1 MEDYFMPRLARSS
14 FPTHFFHIMVQGI
27 NKEFI
32 FSKKYYIE
40 TYLNLMHKY
49 IHEFSV
55 TILSYCIMNN
65 HAHLLVFVND
75 IHDLGKFMHKINLVY
90 SQFYNKENHRCGVVF
105 RNKYK
110 SEPIYDIKHLLNCIN
125 YIHLNP
131 VKANMVNSCE
141 EYPYSSY
148 NSYVNSTGVCNN
160 KILFELFGLYYD
172 YTKALTITENSIFFD
187 IDSPT
192 FSEISA
198 LMDQRIIVFLKQ
210 K

>member
-1 MEDYFMPRLARSS
+1 MEDFSMSRLARSS
-14 FPTHFFHIMVQGI
+14 FQTHFFHVIVQGI
-27 NKEFI
+27 NKDFI

-40 TYLNLMHKY
+40 TYLDLIHKY
-49 IHEFSV
+49 IHVFPI

-65 HAHLLVFVND
+65 HAHLLVYVND

-90 SQFYNKENHRCGVVF
+90 SQFYNKENNRCGVVF

-110 SEPIYDIKHLLNCIN
+110 SEPIYDAKHLLNCIN

-131 VKANMVNSCE
+131 VKAKMVNFCK

-148 NSYVNSTGVCNN
+148 NSYVDDSGICNN
-160 KILFELFGLYYD
+160 KILSNLSGLHYD
-172 YTKALTITENSIFFD
+172 YTKALTTPEYSIFYD

-198 LMDQRIIVFLKQ
+198 LMDQRIIILLN
-210 K
+210 